1 MSELSTEEL
10 IAQKQSWLT
19 QDVSNLKVDIVF
31 SDMDETFLHTD
42 KSLDDNNMAMLD
54 RLAELGIPFVPCS
67 GRAFNVLPKEVV
79 NHPASKYVVSC
90 DGAIIRDLST
100 QTGTARVYCY
110 QGAGA

>member
-42 KSLDDNNMAMLD
+42 KSPDVKNMAMLD

-67 GRAFNVLPKEVV
+67 
-79 NHPASKYVVSC
+79 
-90 DGAIIRDLST
+90 
-100 QTGTARVYCY
+100 RV
-110 QGAGA
+110 

>member
-54 RLAELGIPFVPCS
+54 RLAEQAFLLSHALG
-67 GRAFNVLPKEVV
+67 
-79 NHPASKYVVSC
+79 
-90 DGAIIRDLST
+90 
-100 QTGTARVYCY
+100 ARLTYC
-110 QGAGA
+110 QKKL